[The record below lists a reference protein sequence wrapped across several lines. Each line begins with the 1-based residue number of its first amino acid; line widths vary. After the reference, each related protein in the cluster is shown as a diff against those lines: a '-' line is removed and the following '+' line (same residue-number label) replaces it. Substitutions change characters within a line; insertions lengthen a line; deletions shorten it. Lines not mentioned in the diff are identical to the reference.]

1 MVKAGTLG
9 SIPAFDWTAA
19 EREEMG
25 PTAGLVRE
33 SAVRADAGM
42 REGPGRYESAT
53 RTMEPPYLTVTVY
66 P

>member
-25 PTAGLVRE
+25 PAARLGHK
-33 SAVRADAGM
+33 SAVMADAGEG
-42 REGPGRYESAT
+42 EGPDRYESAARAT
-53 RTMEPPYLTVTVY
+53 EPPYLTVTVY

>member
-25 PTAGLVRE
+25 PTAGLVHR
-33 SAVRADAGM
+33 SAVRADAGEG
-42 REGPGRYESAT
+42 EGPDRYESAA
-53 RTMEPPYLTVTVY
+53 RVMEPPYLTVTVY